1 MNSISAIIFASVF
14 ITGLLV
20 GCREDKLQD
29 PDQVN
34 PENSLV
40 LSSTKNNL
48 SIGGETTRIYARVPL
63 GAGIIDVSFSTSLG
77 AFIQKGPKATEI
89 KQLSDS
95 VANGFRWAAVTLASD
110 LTTKGTVF
118 ITAEAK
124 GQRQRITLSFK

>member
-1 MNSISAIIFASVF
+1 
-14 ITGLLV
+14 
-20 GCREDKLQD
+20 
-29 PDQVN
+29 
-34 PENSLV
+34 LV